1 MEFYKLVQK
10 LYLKG
15 VHVAV
20 LPLKGCQ
27 VRFIEVANLLVISDE
42 LSDKTKIHVLKEFL
56 VNFEGGEADGATKN
70 VQQGHNNE

>member
-27 VRFIEVANLLVISDE
+27 VRFVEVANLLVISDE

-56 VNFEGGEADGATKN
+56 VNFDE
-70 VQQGHNNE
+70 